1 MRAYGAVYKGAGIN
15 IINLQL
21 DFGFK
26 DVLAPLPTRPPIG
39 VALSWLE
46 IRNLQ
51 GVIAKPLEASHWHL
65 QGISYHDFL
74 LKIGTE
80 QLCFPVSLGPLRM
93 IRMNAFTFIG
103 NRFRALVKQKPT
115 RTVGALGTTLKERVY
130 YILCL
135 ALGILNY
142 LFLARIG
149 DRFQLNFSTGLVS

>member
-51 GVIAKPLEASHWHL
+51 GVMESPLEVSQWHL
-65 QGISYHDFL
+65 QGTSHHDFL
-74 LKIGTE
+74 LKIGT
-80 QLCFPVSLGPLRM
+80 
-93 IRMNAFTFIG
+93 
-103 NRFRALVKQKPT
+103 
-115 RTVGALGTTLKERVY
+115 
-130 YILCL
+130 
-135 ALGILNY
+135 
-142 LFLARIG
+142 
-149 DRFQLNFSTGLVS
+149 